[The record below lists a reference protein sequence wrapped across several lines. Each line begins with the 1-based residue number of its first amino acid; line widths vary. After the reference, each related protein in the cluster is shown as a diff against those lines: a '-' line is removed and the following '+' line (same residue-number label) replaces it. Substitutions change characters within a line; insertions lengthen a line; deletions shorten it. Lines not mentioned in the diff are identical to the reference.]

1 MAQNTEYGGFWAR
14 LVALIIDDAIVFII
28 MLAALLAMGIAG
40 ATVGMESMMGAV
52 ASLVATFVPLL
63 YWAVLESSSRQAT
76 FGKRIMGLEVTDL
89 EGNRLS
95 FLRAFLRTLAKIIS
109 SIPFG
114 LGFLIAAFTARK
126 QALHDIIVKTLV
138 VRSGPSQLW
147 KVIVALIVG
156 LVLMVASAAGLF
168 YYVLMPM
175 FQKGVDTAMK
185 DAMKG
190 APPMKSI
197 PAPPGKA
204 PPPQAKPAAPAA
216 KEVPNSEFDAIA
228 GKPLTGLDKPNTTRV
243 GPAIL
248 ELSTVFPTS
257 FWIRVHLPAI
267 KDLEA
272 APGPEITVTRVLD
285 ASGQDYHDA
294 ASAFEKGMF
303 LRASLSSDSASVP
316 HLSGLRSV
324 QIKPGLSEQALQKV
338 EGQMR
343 IAIPVDT
350 KQVAFEA
357 GEIGKEKAVHGAAV
371 ALKSLSGAVAV
382 LHYRGAS
389 RNMLGVRGYGK
400 NGAPV
405 AIESRQLPS
414 DNQTVDMDLQVK
426 FKEPVSKVEAIVA
439 AGMVERQFPFSLAR
453 GAVAGPP
460 PTATAATKP
469 AVPTPG
475 TPTAASAVPPPASSK
490 VAAATSEPA
499 KPAPAA
505 QKSAPAKSV
514 AATPPPAQVAK
525 ADKTTAAAPPP
536 AKVDKAGKPTAAAP
550 STAQVA
556 KADKPTAAAPPPAK
570 LARTEKP
577 AAAMPPVAQAKMDSE
592 PKVRRAP
599 RRRVSR
605 PAALPAPAPAVAT
618 APAAEPA
625 VITPKYNDVMTA
637 VMVGDEDAVTQ
648 LLDLGWWVDKPS
660 SDGFTP
666 LMAAVMN
673 RNARMVQMLLAR
685 GANPNAQAPGGVT
698 ALRLARDRND
708 AATAAILE
716 QLGAR

>member
-1 MAQNTEYGGFWAR
+1 MAQDTQYGGFWAR

-28 MLAALLAMGIAG
+28 LLAALLAMGTVG
-40 ATVGMESMMGAV
+40 ATVGMESMMGAA

-138 VRSGPSQLW
+138 VRTGPSQLW

-156 LVLMVASAAGLF
+156 LILMVASAAGLF

-175 FQKGVDTAMK
+175 FKKGVDS
-185 DAMKG
+185 AMKG
-190 APPMKSI
+190 APPMKTI
-197 PAPPGKA
+197 PAPGAKA
-204 PPPQAKPAAPAA
+204 PPQAKPAAPAPQAAAPAAPAA
-216 KEVPNSEFDAIA
+216 KEVPNPEFDAIA
-228 GKPLTGLDKPNTTRV
+228 GKPLTGLEKPNTTRV

-257 FWIRVHLPAI
+257 FWIKVHLPAI

-285 ASGQDYHDA
+285 ASGQNYHDA

-357 GEIGKEKAVHGAAV
+357 GETGKEKAVHGAAV
-371 ALKSLSGAVAV
+371 ALKSLSGAQAV

-389 RNMLGVRGYGK
+389 RNMLGVRAYGK

-469 AVPTPG
+469 AAPTPG
-475 TPTAASAVPPPASSK
+475 APTAASAVPQPASST
-490 VAAATSEPA
+490 VAPATPEPA

-505 QKSAPAKSV
+505 QKSAPSKSV
-514 AATPPPAQVAK
+514 
-525 ADKTTAAAPPP
+525 AAAPPP
-536 AKVDKAGKPTAAAP
+536 
-550 STAQVA
+550 AQVA
-556 KADKPTAAAPPPAK
+556 KADKPTAA
-570 LARTEKP
+570 
-577 AAAMPPVAQAKMDSE
+577 MPSAAQAKMDSE
-592 PKVRRAP
+592 PKVRRTP
-599 RRRVSR
+599 RRRISR
-605 PAALPAPAPAVAT
+605 PAALPAPAPTPAVAT
-618 APAAEPA
+618 APAAAPA

-637 VMVGDEDAVTQ
+637 VMVGDEGAVTQ
-648 LLDLGWWVDKPS
+648 LLDLGWWVDKRS
-660 SDGFTP
+660 SHGFTP

-673 RNARMVQMLLAR
+673 RNARMVQTLLAR
-685 GANPNAQAPGGVT
+685 GADPNAQGPGGVT
-698 ALRLARDRND
+698 ALRLARERND
-708 AATAAILE
+708 AVSAALLE